1 MEVKLNTALTGC
13 IEGGVHHG
21 IFAGFGQITPF
32 LN

>member
-1 MEVKLNTALTGC
+1 MEVKLNTALTSC

-21 IFAGFGQITPF
+21 IFGFGQITPF